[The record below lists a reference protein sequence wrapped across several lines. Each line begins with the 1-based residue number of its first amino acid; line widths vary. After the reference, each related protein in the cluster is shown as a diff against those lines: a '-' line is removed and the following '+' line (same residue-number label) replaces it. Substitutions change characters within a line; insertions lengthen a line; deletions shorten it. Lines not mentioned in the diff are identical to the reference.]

1 MGIGEKMYI
10 THLAWNIA
18 FQKALVRVNSPEGV
32 QPVLEFLQ
40 EQGAHCLYSIFRPN
54 TDLLLTPSL
63 VPRQWACAY

>member
-18 FQKALVRVNSPEGV
+18 FQKASVRVDSPEGI

-40 EQGAHCLYSIFRPN
+40 EQGAHCLYSMFRPN
-54 TDLLLTPSL
+54 VYLLLIPSL
-63 VPRQWACAY
+63 VPRQGACAY